1 MQIFIITV
9 ICLALSSPAFAGL
22 YKWTDKNG
30 KIHFSDSLKEVPLD
44 QRNKKHI
51 TKMKSTS
58 TRGGKSNLP
67 SAAPAPA
74 PARKHLGAKK
84 EGSNSSTGVDKQKVN
99 DLLRLNQKKHYN
111 H

>member
-1 MQIFIITV
+1 MRIFIITV
-9 ICLALSSPAFAGL
+9 ICLAVASPAFAGM

-30 KIHFSDSLKEVPLD
+30 QMHFSESLKDVPLD

-51 TKMKSTS
+51 TKMKST
-58 TRGGKSNLP
+58 RAGGKSNLP
-67 SAAPAPA
+67 SAAPA

-84 EGSNSSTGVDKQKVN
+84 EGSKSQDGGVNKQRVN

>member
-1 MQIFIITV
+1 MRIFIITV
-9 ICLALSSPAFAGL
+9 ICLAVASPAFAGM

-30 KIHFSDSLKEVPLD
+30 KMHFSESLKDVPLD

-51 TKMKSTS
+51 TKMKSS
-58 TRGGKSNLP
+58 RARSKSNLP

-74 PARKHLGAKK
+74 RKHLGGKK
-84 EGSNSSTGVDKQKVN
+84 KLSKSQDGGVNKQRVN
-99 DLLRLNQKKHYN
+99 DLLRLNQKKHYG